1 MSRDPFELP
10 GPLGELSELTGGGR
24 EMPQILRAVVDFAK
38 RTVPGVD
45 EVAITLIRR
54 DMAGTVASTGG
65 IADVLDE
72 LQYGA
77 GYGPCLDA
85 GRSNETLQI
94 TDPATER
101 RWPRYLRAARE
112 AGLGSSLSLPLPV
125 EHYLF
130 GALNLYS
137 TKRDAFTVD
146 AVALGNGL
154 AVHICAALSRAEA
167 VFGYRTW
174 VEQLHRAMETRAVI
188 EQAKDR
194 KSVV

>member
-1 MSRDPFELP
+1 MQ
-10 GPLGELSELTGGGR
+10 
-24 EMPQILRAVVDFAK
+24 QILQAVVDFAK

-54 DMAGTVASTGG
+54 DKAGTVASTGG

-85 GRSNETLQI
+85 GRSNETMQI

-112 AGLGSSLSLPLPV
+112 AGLGSSQSLPLPV
-125 EHYLF
+125 
-130 GALNLYS
+130 
-137 TKRDAFTVD
+137 
-146 AVALGNGL
+146 
-154 AVHICAALSRAEA
+154 
-167 VFGYRTW
+167 
-174 VEQLHRAMETRAVI
+174 
-188 EQAKDR
+188 
-194 KSVV
+194 